1 MRKLCRALSA
11 ECTQGPECTVQSAI
25 SVQLIQVHGSKSFKP
40 ILPHTCPAHAVL
52 QTAKAARSRPHAPW
66 RPLWS
71 SSQASCSRRR
81 LRRARPHADS
91 RHAAKATPDAWAAR
105 PAPSSSRS
113 PHRPEHR
120 HVDVSGVDSGIVG
133 DRARFCPARSLLG
146 VFTYGK
152 GCKVSQNPASNT
164 TKSCTFSPVVIKV
177 LKILGGQKF

>member
-1 MRKLCRALSA
+1 MHTSKSCNHSSRTTHNAIIVLQVPISSRALSAEYLLGRVPACTQVLKLCRALSA
-11 ECTQGPECTVQSAI
+11 ECTQGPECIVQSAI

-71 SSQASCSRRR
+71 NSQASCSRRR

-91 RHAAKATPDAWAAR
+91 RHAAEETPDAWAAR

-113 PHRPEHR
+113 L
-120 HVDVSGVDSGIVG
+120 I
-133 DRARFCPARSLLG
+133 ARSIA
-146 VFTYGK
+146 T
-152 GCKVSQNPASNT
+152 
-164 TKSCTFSPVVIKV
+164 
-177 LKILGGQKF
+177 

>member
-1 MRKLCRALSA
+1 M
-11 ECTQGPECTVQSAI
+11 QSAI

-91 RHAAKATPDAWAAR
+91 RHAAEETPDAWAAR

>member
-1 MRKLCRALSA
+1 MLSTYWSYCTQVRKICRALSA

-146 VFTYGK
+146 VFRRGK
-152 GCKVSQNPASNT
+152 VP
-164 TKSCTFSPVVIKV
+164 
-177 LKILGGQKF
+177 KILPLIRPRAVRSVL